1 MFEGMCGDLQVL
13 ASGRG
18 VQEGVFGGQQ
28 GVYKEDALGWALS
41 GELEG
46 EWGLQVGQL
55 HIGVCKE
62 FPEVGLQGPRVHL
75 NHQVSEEML
84 GP

>member
-1 MFEGMCGDLQVL
+1 MCGDLQVW
-13 ASGRG
+13 ARGRA

-28 GVYKEDALGWALS
+28 GVHKEDALGRALS

-46 EWGLQVGQL
+46 EWGLQIGQL
-55 HIGVCKE
+55 HIGVCEE
-62 FPEVGLQGPRVHL
+62 FAEVGLQGPRVHL
-75 NHQVSEEML
+75 DHQVSEEML